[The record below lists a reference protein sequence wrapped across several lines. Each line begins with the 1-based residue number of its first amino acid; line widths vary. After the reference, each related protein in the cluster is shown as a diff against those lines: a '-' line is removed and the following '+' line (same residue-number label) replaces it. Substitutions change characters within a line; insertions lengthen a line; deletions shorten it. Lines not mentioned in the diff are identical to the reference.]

1 MPDIDRLVWTDTVGA
16 EAGSMLNN
24 AELQAFYSTIQSVFD
39 ELPPDY
45 YQSEL
50 VTPAYDANR
59 FKQGS
64 GATAWP
70 VDEAD
75 VDYFNYVIAKGVMWL
90 NFSLRGTSA
99 AGAFNVFRIQIPDG
113 YESVGRMYSPIA
125 IARDNGVTV
134 RATASFGSFDP
145 TFVQILKADVS
156 LWAASTNNTD
166 IIGCVPIILAP
177 K

>member
-1 MPDIDRLVWTDTVGA
+1 MPEINRLVWTDTVGA

-24 AELQAFYSTIQSVFD
+24 AELQAFYDTIQSVFD

-90 NFSLRGTSA
+90 NFSLRETSA
-99 AGAFNVFRIQIPDG
+99 SGGFDLFRVQIPDG
-113 YESVGRMYSPIA
+113 YESVGRMFSPIA
-125 IARDNGVTV
+125 IARDNGSTV
-134 RATASFGSFDP
+134 RAMASCSSFDP
-145 TFVQILKADVS
+145 TFVWIQKIDIS